1 LIDEGETGPGLPL
14 VRVSVELD
22 RKGEAW
28 RRAVWTGLS
37 STGETFPKPFV
48 VGTTSDVGGETA
60 ACDHEAEVM
69 DGALPK
75 ILRAEETG
83 DAVSD
88 LYGALRYL

>member
-1 LIDEGETGPGLPL
+1 MIDAGETGSGLPL

-28 RRAVWTGLS
+28 RRAIWSRLS
-37 STGETFPKPFV
+37 SIGGTFPKTIA
-48 VGTTSDVGGETA
+48 VGITSNVGGVAA
-60 ACDHEAEVM
+60 ACDRAADVV
-69 DGALPK
+69 DGALPN

-88 LYGALRYL
+88 LYGALS

>member
-1 LIDEGETGPGLPL
+1 MIDEGETGPALPL

-28 RRAVWTGLS
+28 RRAVWSQLS
-37 STGETFPKPFV
+37 SIGGTFSKAVV
-48 VGTTSDVGGETA
+48 VGITSNVGGEAA
-60 ACDHEAEVM
+60 ACDRAADVV
-69 DGALPK
+69 DGALPN

-88 LYGALRYL
+88 LYGALS